1 MPGKV
6 RVHRLSSEKEG
17 EYKMRI
23 LSILNESEE
32 AMTIDQIKSQ
42 DMILQPLTS
51 QKMAR
56 LISNLIEMGLVRK
69 GKSKSLGRMV
79 YKAVAVM
86 VRQGYDVNEEEE

>member
-1 MPGKV
+1 MPGRV
-6 RVHRLSSEKEG
+6 RVHRPSPEKEG
-17 EYKMRI
+17 EYKIRI

-32 AMTIDQIKSQ
+32 AMTIDKIKSQ

-86 VRQGYDVNEEEE
+86 IRQGYDMNEEEE

>member
-1 MPGKV
+1 MPGRV
-6 RVHRLSSEKEG
+6 RVHRPSPEKEE

-32 AMTIDQIKSQ
+32 AITIDQIKSQ
-42 DMILQPLTS
+42 DMILQLLIS

-69 GKSKSLGRMV
+69 GRSKSLGRIV
-79 YKAVAVM
+79 YKAIAVM
-86 VRQGYDVNEEEE
+86 VRQGYDMNEEE